1 MFRWL
6 LIALLSCSFSTLAAD
21 KAQPVSQVTPQEIT
35 VATHTKSGD
44 LVLGEKEWI
53 YVKDLNR
60 NILSRVDTG
69 ATSSSISAVDIKTYK
84 KDGKNFVDFKLAHK
98 KWESKT
104 LTYPVTRWVEV
115 VQSTT
120 DKPSKSRPVV
130 QLDVQVGDYKVKT
143 DFTLADRTHLQYP
156 VLLGRTFIDNVAV
169 VDVSHKYIQPRVK
182 IEKAA
187 ADTAQSDNAKTE
199 K

>member
-1 MFRWL
+1 MFKWL
-6 LIALLSCSFSTLAAD
+6 LIALFSCSFSTIAAEQT
-21 KAQPVSQVTPQEIT
+21 QPVSKVTPQEVSID
-35 VATHTKSGD
+35 THTKSGD

-53 YVKDLNR
+53 YVKELNR

-98 KWESKT
+98 KWKSKT

-120 DKPSKSRPVV
+120 DEPSASRPVV
-130 QLDVQVGDYKVKT
+130 QLDVQLGDYKTKT
-143 DFTLADRTHLQYP
+143 DFTLTDRTHLQYP
-156 VLLGRTFIDNVAV
+156 VLLGRTFIDNVAI

-182 IEKAA
+182 IEKP
-187 ADTAQSDNAKTE
+187 AKQD
-199 K
+199 